1 MAKSIK
7 YKEADTYHDAA
18 NVYDTTQGKTQEEIN
33 ASMNP
38 TDVVSFTEQGY
49 TVSYCKSGNV
59 ATVVVY
65 NNGETAT
72 DIDTYLTRKLPF
84 RPAIDVS
91 MAFSSYIGG
100 QSFLQLFD
108 NGSIRVVHV
117 KNSGWYKCVATFI
130 AKDL

>member
-59 ATVVVY
+59 ATVVV
-65 NNGETAT
+65 NRDEHIT
-72 DIDTYLTRKLPF
+72 DDVDVTFTKKLPF
-84 RPAIDVS
+84 KPYLNETIAVS
-91 MAFSSYIGG
+91 GYISNSGFLYLTVDGG
-100 QSFLQLFD
+100 L
-108 NGSIRVVHV
+108 RVIHK
-117 KNSGWYKCVATFI
+117 KNVGWYKCIATFI

>member
-7 YKEADTYHDAA
+7 YKEANTYHDAA
-18 NVYDTTQGKTQEEIN
+18 NVYDSAQGKTQEQTN
-33 ASMNP
+33 ASMIP
-38 TDVVSFTEQGY
+38 TDVVTFTEKDY
-49 TVSYCKSGNV
+49 TVTYCKSGSV
-59 ATVVVY
+59 ATVMVY
-65 NNGETAT
+65 TNGETAT

-84 RPAIDVS
+84 RPALDVP

-100 QSFLQLFD
+100 QSFLQLFE
-108 NGSIRVVHV
+108 NGDIRVVHV